1 MTTGLLEEW
10 MNTVQRVRA
19 EEHAYAAEV
28 RRLAEEIARR
38 RNAAPDYEGVAARF
52 KAFHQGSTW
61 DWRRCMWVC
70 RAFLAAEGSLDWERT
85 QALTPDLA
93 AAEQLGVRPPE

>member
-1 MTTGLLEEW
+1 MANGLFEEW
-10 MNTVQRVRA
+10 MNTTQRVRA

-38 RNAAPDYEGVAARF
+38 SGAAPDYEGVAARF

-61 DWRRCMWVC
+61 GWRRCMWAC
-70 RAFLAAEGSLDWERT
+70 RAFLAAEESLDWD
-85 QALTPDLA
+85 QAQSL
-93 AAEQLGVRPPE
+93 VRSIP

>member
-1 MTTGLLEEW
+1 MATGLLEEL
-10 MNTVQRVRA
+10 MGAAQRVRA

-38 RNAAPDYEGVAARF
+38 SGAAPDYEGVAARF

-61 DWRRCMWVC
+61 GWRRCMWVC
-70 RAFLAAEGSLDWERT
+70 RAFLAAEGSLDWD
-85 QALTPDLA
+85 QAHGGSHD
-93 AAEQLGVRPPE
+93 

>member
-1 MTTGLLEEW
+1 MANSLFEKW
-10 MNTVQRVRA
+10 MDAAQRVRA

-38 RNAAPDYEGVAARF
+38 RNAVPDYEGVAARF

-61 DWRRCMWVC
+61 GWRRCIWVC
-70 RAFLAAEGSLDWERT
+70 RAFLAAEASLDWDRA
-85 QALTPDLA
+85 QSL
-93 AAEQLGVRPPE
+93 V

>member
-1 MTTGLLEEW
+1 MASGLFEEW
-10 MNTVQRVRA
+10 MNTAQRVRA

-38 RNAAPDYEGVAARF
+38 SGAAPDYEGVAARF

-61 DWRRCMWVC
+61 DWRRCLGVC
-70 RAFLAAEGSLDWERT
+70 RALLAAEESLDWDQAHALART
-85 QALTPDLA
+85 KW
-93 AAEQLGVRPPE
+93 

>member
-1 MTTGLLEEW
+1 MATGLLEAW
-10 MNTVQRVRA
+10 MNTTRRVRA
-19 EEHAYAAEV
+19 EEHDYAAEV

-38 RNAAPDYEGVAARF
+38 SGAAPDYEGVAARF

-61 DWRRCMWVC
+61 GWRRCMWVC
-70 RAFLAAEGSLDWERT
+70 RAFLAAEGSLDWDRT
-85 QALTPDLA
+85 QALAPDLA

>member
-1 MTTGLLEEW
+1 MATGLLEEW
-10 MNTVQRVRA
+10 MNTARRVRA

-38 RNAAPDYEGVAARF
+38 SGAAPDYEGVAARF

-61 DWRRCMWVC
+61 GWRRCMVVC
-70 RAFLAAEGSLDWERT
+70 RALLAAEGSLNWDRA
-85 QALTPDLA
+85 QALAPDLA
-93 AAEQLGVRPPE
+93 AAEQLGVRPPG

>member
-1 MTTGLLEEW
+1 MDAA
-10 MNTVQRVRA
+10 QRVRA

-38 RNAAPDYEGVAARF
+38 SGATPDYEGVAARF

-61 DWRRCMWVC
+61 GWRRCMWAC
-70 RAFLAAEGSLDWERT
+70 RAFLAEEGSLDWDRM
-85 QALTPDLA
+85 QALARDLA
-93 AAEQLGVRPPE
+93 TAEQLLLRGPVMRLP

>member
-1 MTTGLLEEW
+1 MANGLFEEW
-10 MNTVQRVRA
+10 MNAAQRVRA

-38 RNAAPDYEGVAARF
+38 SGAAPDYEGVAARF

-61 DWRRCMWVC
+61 GWRRCMWVC
-70 RAFLAAEGSLDWERT
+70 RAFLAAEENLDWDRA
-85 QALTPDLA
+85 QAVA
-93 AAEQLGVRPPE
+93 RAVS